1 MSVSPKMIFRL
12 LEDDIRESAMHF
24 SVEEAILR
32 GVNEGTSP
40 PTLRMRRSEK
50 AVWIGVHQKV
60 SEEVDRELCLRLGI
74 PIVRRH
80 NPGGAVYQDSGSLC
94 FTCTFRK
101 DAILPTLGLNG
112 PEGLYPLFGRAIAR
126 TGQNFG
132 ASIAWSPVNDATI
145 SGRKVF
151 GSAQILHYEALSH
164 SGSLL
169 VDVDLDT
176 MAKVLRPPAIKFSDK
191 NASCIRDRV
200 VNLSEA
206 CGRKLDPA
214 DVSKVLSQYIA
225 EELNIEL
232 VPSGLTKAEQK
243 MIDILYH
250 EKYGRYSWTFSE
262 ERRIGKVAAA
272 KCSSGVVTLEVRMQ
286 GEIIDAVEISG
297 DFLAPDRV
305 ALDAAL
311 ASLAH
316 MTLPAAEKSIRQSV
330 LPLDLRNTIAELLE
344 KI

>member
-1 MSVSPKMIFRL
+1 MS
-12 LEDDIRESAMHF
+12 
-24 SVEEAILR
+24 
-32 GVNEGTSP
+32 
-40 PTLRMRRSEK
+40 
-50 AVWIGVHQKV
+50 
-60 SEEVDRELCLRLGI
+60 
-74 PIVRRH
+74 
-80 NPGGAVYQDSGSLC
+80 
-94 FTCTFRK
+94 
-101 DAILPTLGLNG
+101 TLGLNG
-112 PEGLYPLFGRAIAR
+112 PEGLYPLFSRAIAR
-126 TGQNFG
+126 TGQYLG

-145 SGRKVF
+145 RGRKVF

-169 VDVDLDT
+169 VDVDFDT
-176 MAKVLRPPAIKFSDK
+176 MAKVLRPPAIKYSDK
-191 NASCIRDRV
+191 NASCICDRI

-225 EELNIEL
+225 EELDIEL
-232 VPSGLTKAEQK
+232 VPSGLTEAEQK

-262 ERRIGKVAAA
+262 ERRIGKDAAA

-305 ALDAAL
+305 ALDATIAG
-311 ASLAH
+311 LAH
-316 MTLPAAEKSIRQSV
+316 MTLPATEESIRQSV
-330 LPLDLRNTIAELLE
+330 LPFDLRNTIAELLE